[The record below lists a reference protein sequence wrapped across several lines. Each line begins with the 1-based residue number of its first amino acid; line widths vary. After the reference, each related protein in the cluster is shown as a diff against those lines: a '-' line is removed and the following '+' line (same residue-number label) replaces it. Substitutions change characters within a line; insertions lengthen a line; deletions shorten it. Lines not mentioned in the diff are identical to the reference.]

1 MASQIYDNGVKRYGT
16 LEREYGIVRTILG
29 VNSPRVRSADD
40 FDPDDIT
47 SGVTRQESMWIVIV
61 GLSIAAMR
69 YRILVD
75 HDVEWYILRFFCFWG
90 PVSASVMY
98 SNRFNDDDSFHK
110 MLWFCFL
117 VFMILQAGSVHNDTT
132 AAFSGATCALYS
144 LIGGAYVRSAAY
156 LRHARVLCGFYGG
169 QCLVAAILFA
179 YIWFARVQSVIDTP
193 IWVRILLWCHVG
205 LEPVRALVFAAYT
218 TDPNHRKHDIV
229 LDIPDLLKR
238 FDSFKMK
245 IIVCSLIFPIGLQ
258 GPAFVASRTSAIAVL
273 LANTY
278 ALLLKLATIDLF
290 SYSEEPTWLHLHALR
305 RTRATAVL
313 FAICFPFGLLGMSL
327 TGVGFVAVISQSS
340 EALARSVLCGGA
352 ALTGAIDAFKLL
364 LQGSSEEQSRLH
376 HAKTLAFALC
386 AAAFA
391 LPLAFHL
398 SLMLTVVVV
407 VMVEISVILFNVLLH
422 RWFEGGLP
430 NKWKW
435 NEPRLETE
443 KHFSRLASV
452 VSQKNNHESQEIF
465 FNGLV
470 GICIFALNQELMVD
484 YNVEAC
490 FLRFALLYVVLMSCT
505 RYAAR
510 FNDDDLAH
518 KLNWSLLEFVL
529 LLMLLGLGAPDGG
542 TGRWALFKVAAAG
555 VFFLLGFAFW
565 GRMAAGI
572 PKVRGFCL
580 CGAMVQLTCAVLMLY
595 TCLTANRRSAI
606 LWAVCLISTSAQLWM
621 ACIRLCIPEKLE
633 EYGFQFAAPNLQYM
647 IKRFDDI
654 FMEVLCVAL
663 LVPKSMDLWDSTK
676 AGQAIVA
683 TLLSVILAVMFKMQ
697 YFDME
702 FLDVS
707 QHAASQ
713 SGWHRYIYFAW
724 IHTFLLA
731 GLVGTGAGLP
741 RLIHAVADPDLP
753 HKSFVRRLVCGSV
766 CLVWLCLGVANFG
779 HSPASPHIIHNV
791 KAVVQFLGSALMM
804 LPLAA
809 GLDDLQTTIAV
820 VAASVMI
827 VFVQRLLLIFVAV

>member
-1 MASQIYDNGVKRYGT
+1 
-16 LEREYGIVRTILG
+16 
-29 VNSPRVRSADD
+29 
-40 FDPDDIT
+40 
-47 SGVTRQESMWIVIV
+47 MWIVIV

-69 YRILVD
+69 NRILVD

-98 SNRFNDDDSFHK
+98 SNRFNDDNVFHK

-117 VFMILQAGSVHNDTT
+117 VAMLLQAGSVHNVQSS
-132 AAFSGATCALYS
+132 AFPGATCALYS
-144 LIGGAYVRSAAY
+144 LIGVAYVRIAVY
-156 LRHARVLCGFYGG
+156 VRHARVLCGFYGG
-169 QCLVAAILFA
+169 QCLVAAMLFA
-179 YIWFARVQSVIDTP
+179 CVWFARVQSFIDTP
-193 IWVRILLWCHVG
+193 NWLRILLWCHVG
-205 LEPVRALVFAAYT
+205 LEPVRILLFAAYT
-218 TDPNHRKHDIV
+218 TDPNHRKHDIP
-229 LDIPDLLKR
+229 LQLPYLLKR
-238 FDSFKMK
+238 LDGFKMK

-258 GPAFVASRTSAIAVL
+258 GPEFVASRTSAIVVL

-398 SLMLTVVVV
+398 SLMLTVVAVV
-407 VMVEISVILFNVLLH
+407 TVEIFVVLSHLLLDK
-422 RWFEGGLP
+422 WFHGQLP
-430 NKWKW
+430 NKWQW
-435 NEPRLETE
+435 QR
-443 KHFSRLASV
+443 SRAVADTLRSRCASL
-452 VSQKNNHESQEIF
+452 VSQKNNNESQEVF
-465 FNGLV
+465 FMGLA
-470 GICIFALNQELMVD
+470 GICIIVINQDLLVD
-484 YNVEAC
+484 YNIEAW
-490 FLRFALLYVVLMSCT
+490 FLRFFLLYGMLMSAT
-505 RYAAR
+505 RYTAR

-529 LLMLLGLGAPDGG
+529 LLMLVGLGAPDGG

-565 GRMAAGI
+565 GRMAAGV
-572 PKVRGFCL
+572 PEARGFCL
-580 CGAMVQLTCAVLMLY
+580 IAAMVQLTCAVLMLY
-595 TCLTANRRSAI
+595 TCLTATRRSAI
-606 LWAVCLISTSAQLWM
+606 LWAVCLISPSARLWTM
-621 ACIRLCIPEKLE
+621 CIKSCISQEVDEDGADEGSPNT
-633 EYGFQFAAPNLQYM
+633 EYIL
-647 IKRFDDI
+647 KRFDDI

-663 LVPKSMDLWDSTK
+663 LVPKSISLWDSPK
-676 AGQAIVA
+676 ADQEIAA
-683 TLLSVILAVMFKMQ
+683 TLLAVILAVMFKIG

-702 FLDVS
+702 PMDCS
-707 QHAASQ
+707 RHAADKS
-713 SGWHRYIYFAW
+713 SLLRYVYFAW
-724 IHTFLLA
+724 IHPLMLA

-741 RLIHAVADPDLP
+741 LLIRAVADPALP
-753 HKSFVRRLVCGSV
+753 KKKLRAASSLWVGLP
-766 CLVWLCLGVANFG
+766 CLGV
-779 HSPASPHIIHNV
+779 
-791 KAVVQFLGSALMM
+791 LGGRKLW
-804 LPLAA
+804 PPP
-809 GLDDLQTTIAV
+809 
-820 VAASVMI
+820 
-827 VFVQRLLLIFVAV
+827 